1 MTKTE
6 LIENAIIPV
15 QKLSLV
21 VNQKINNKTRREEE
35 KITHEFVNIS
45 ISIKFFSSDM

>member
-1 MTKTE
+1 MTKKE

-21 VNQKINNKTRREEE
+21 VNHKINNKTRREEE
-35 KITHEFVNIS
+35 KINHAFPNFSVS
-45 ISIKFFSSDM
+45 ISI

>member
-1 MTKTE
+1 MTKIE

-21 VNQKINNKTRREEE
+21 INHRINSKTKREEE
-35 KITHEFVNIS
+35 KITHEFANFSVS
-45 ISIKFFSSDM
+45 IPFFSSDM